1 MESIASNIKSI
12 KSKIPAE
19 VCLVAVSKFKPLP
32 LLQEAYDA
40 GQRDF
45 GENYVQEFIEK
56 VDQLPQDINW
66 HFIGHLQTNKV
77 KQVLPGVHMIHS
89 VDSVRLLNEINKQAQ
104 KINKVVN
111 VLLQIFIAQE
121 STKEGMDK
129 DELNSLLTTIESY
142 EHIKVCGLMGM
153 ASFTDDKEILAREFN
168 FLRDIYDECGKLSL
182 KNCEFKTLSMGMSGD
197 YAQAIDH
204 GSNMIRVGTAIF
216 GKR

>member
-1 MESIASNIKSI
+1 MESIASNINSVR
-12 KSKIPAE
+12 SKIPSD
-19 VCLVAVSKFKPLP
+19 VCLVAVSKFKPVP

-45 GENYVQEFIEK
+45 GENYVQEFVEK
-56 VDQLPQDINW
+56 VGQLPQDINW

-77 KQVLPGVHMIHS
+77 KQVLPAVYMIHS
-89 VDSVRLLNEINKQAQ
+89 VDSVRLLNEINKQAL
-104 KINKVVN
+104 KLNKVVN

-121 STKEGMDK
+121 SSKEGMDK
-129 DELNSLLTTIESY
+129 DELDNLLKSIESY

-153 ASFTDDKEILAREFN
+153 ASFTDDKEILTREFN
-168 FLRDIYDECGKLSL
+168 YLKGIYDECGKLSL
-182 KNCEFKTLSMGMSGD
+182 KNCDFTILSMGMSGD
-197 YAQAIDH
+197 FEQAIAH

>member
-1 MESIASNIKSI
+1 MESIASNINSVR
-12 KSKIPAE
+12 SKIPSD
-19 VCLVAVSKFKPLP
+19 VCLVAVSKFKPVP

-45 GENYVQEFIEK
+45 GENYVQEFVEK
-56 VDQLPQDINW
+56 VGQLPQDINW

-77 KQVLPGVHMIHS
+77 KQVLPAVYMIHS
-89 VDSVRLLNEINKQAQ
+89 VDSVRLLNEINKQAL
-104 KINKVVN
+104 KLNKVVN

-121 STKEGMDK
+121 SSKEGMDK
-129 DELNSLLTTIESY
+129 DELDNLLKSIESY

-153 ASFTDDKEILAREFN
+153 ASFTDDKEILTREFN
-168 FLRDIYDECGKLSL
+168 YLKGIYDGCGKLSL
-182 KNCEFKTLSMGMSGD
+182 KNCDFKILSMGMSGD
-197 YAQAIDH
+197 FEQAIAH

>member
-1 MESIASNIKSI
+1 MESIASNINSVR
-12 KSKIPAE
+12 SKIPSD
-19 VCLVAVSKFKPLP
+19 VCLVAVSKFKPVP

-45 GENYVQEFIEK
+45 GENYVQEFVEK
-56 VDQLPQDINW
+56 VGQLPQDINW

-77 KQVLPGVHMIHS
+77 KQVLPAVYMIHS
-89 VDSVRLLNEINKQAQ
+89 VDSVRLLNEINKQAL
-104 KINKVVN
+104 KLNKVVN

-121 STKEGMDK
+121 SSKEGMDK
-129 DELNSLLTTIESY
+129 DELDNLLKSIESY

-153 ASFTDDKEILAREFN
+153 ASFTDNKEILTREFN
-168 FLRDIYDECGKLSL
+168 YLKGIYDECGKLSL
-182 KNCEFKTLSMGMSGD
+182 KNCDFKILSMGMSGD
-197 YAQAIDH
+197 FEQAIAH